1 MAAPLIAPAEAPVII
16 LNGDATTMQLQIGSD
31 NLTVDD
37 LIAGDTI
44 TITPLFAETTRTYGA
59 GNSVNI
65 QRHTNKDVH
74 TVVFRVSKLNNTDK
88 ALSNYMNAKTLSQV
102 IEGSIKT
109 IYYEDNAQK
118 IENYKISGGSIT
130 TKPTDTKNN
139 TDGNNAMEYTIE
151 AFVVRLV

>member
-1 MAAPLIAPAEAPVII
+1 MGSPII

-109 IYYEDNAQK
+109 IYYEDGSQK

-139 TDGNNAMEYTIE
+139 TDGNNAMEHTIE
-151 AFVVRLV
+151 AFVIRLV

>member
-1 MAAPLIAPAEAPVII
+1 MGNAII

-65 QRHTNKDVH
+65 QRHTNRDVH
-74 TVVFRVSKLNNTDK
+74 TVVFRVSKLGNTDK

-151 AFVVRLV
+151 AFVIRLV

>member
-1 MAAPLIAPAEAPVII
+1 MGNAII

-31 NLTVDD
+31 NLTVND
-37 LIAGDTI
+37 LISGDTI

-74 TVVFRVSKLNNTDK
+74 TVVFRVSKLGSTDK
-88 ALSNYMNAKTLSQV
+88 AISNYMNAKTLSQV

-139 TDGNNAMEYTIE
+139 TDGNNAMEYTLE
-151 AFVVRLV
+151 AFVIRLV

>member
-1 MAAPLIAPAEAPVII
+1 MGSPII

-31 NLTVDD
+31 NLTIDD

-139 TDGNNAMEYTIE
+139 IDGNNAMEYTIE

>member
-1 MAAPLIAPAEAPVII
+1 MGSPII
-16 LNGDATTMQLQIGSD
+16 LNGDATTMQLKIGSD

-151 AFVVRLV
+151 AFVIRLV

>member
-1 MAAPLIAPAEAPVII
+1 MGNAII

-31 NLTVDD
+31 NLTVND

-74 TVVFRVSKLNNTDK
+74 TVVFRVSKLGNTDK
-88 ALSNYMNAKTLSQV
+88 AISNYMNAKTLSQV

-139 TDGNNAMEYTIE
+139 TDGNNAMEYTLE
-151 AFVVRLV
+151 AFVIRLV

>member
-1 MAAPLIAPAEAPVII
+1 MGSPIV
-16 LNGDATTMQLQIGSD
+16 LNGDATTMQLKIGSD

-37 LIAGDTI
+37 LIAGETI

-151 AFVVRLV
+151 AFVIRLV

>member
-1 MAAPLIAPAEAPVII
+1 MGSPII
-16 LNGDATTMQLQIGSD
+16 LNGDATTMQLKIGSD

-102 IEGSIKT
+102 IEGSVKT

-151 AFVVRLV
+151 AFVIRLV

>member
-1 MAAPLIAPAEAPVII
+1 MGSPII
-16 LNGDATTMQLQIGSD
+16 LNGHATTMQLQIGSEK
-31 NLTVDD
+31 LTVDD

-65 QRHTNKDVH
+65 QRHTQKDVH
-74 TVVFRVSKLNNTDK
+74 TVVFRVSKLGNTDK

-102 IEGSIKT
+102 IEGSVKT
-109 IYYEDNAQK
+109 IYYEDGSQK

-130 TKPTDTKNN
+130 IKPTDTKNN
-139 TDGNNAMEYTIE
+139 TDGNNTMEYTIE
-151 AFVVRLV
+151 AFTVRLV

>member
-1 MAAPLIAPAEAPVII
+1 MGSPII
-16 LNGDATTMQLQIGSD
+16 LNGDATTMQLKIGSD

-109 IYYEDNAQK
+109 IYFEDNAQK

-151 AFVVRLV
+151 AFVTRLV

>member
-1 MAAPLIAPAEAPVII
+1 MGSPIV
-16 LNGDATTMQLQIGSD
+16 LNGDATTMQLKIGSD

>member
-1 MAAPLIAPAEAPVII
+1 MGSPII

-102 IEGSIKT
+102 IDGSVKT
-109 IYYEDNAQK
+109 IYYEDGSQK

-139 TDGNNAMEYTIE
+139 TDGNNSMEYTIE
-151 AFVVRLV
+151 AFVIRLV

>member
-1 MAAPLIAPAEAPVII
+1 MGSPII
-16 LNGDATTMQLQIGSD
+16 LNGDATTMQLKIGSD

-37 LIAGDTI
+37 LISGDTI

-74 TVVFRVSKLNNTDK
+74 TVVFRVSKLGNTDK
-88 ALSNYMNAKTLSQV
+88 AVSNYMNAKTLSQV
-102 IEGSIKT
+102 IEGSVKT
-109 IYYEDNAQK
+109 IYYEDGSQK

-130 TKPTDTKNN
+130 TKPTDTKKN
-139 TDGNNAMEYTIE
+139 TDGNNSMEYTIE
-151 AFVVRLV
+151 AFVIRLV

>member
-1 MAAPLIAPAEAPVII
+1 MGNGTI

-74 TVVFRVSKLNNTDK
+74 TIVMRVNKLGNTDK
-88 ALSNYMNAKTLSQV
+88 ALSNFMNAKTLSQV
-102 IEGSIKT
+102 IEGSVKT
-109 IYYEDNAQK
+109 IYFEDNAQK

-139 TDGNNAMEYTIE
+139 TDGNNSMEYTIE
-151 AFVVRLV
+151 AFVIRLV

>member
-1 MAAPLIAPAEAPVII
+1 MGSQII

-109 IYYEDNAQK
+109 IYYEDNAQ
-118 IENYKISGGSIT
+118 
-130 TKPTDTKNN
+130 
-139 TDGNNAMEYTIE
+139 
-151 AFVVRLV
+151 

>member
-1 MAAPLIAPAEAPVII
+1 MGSPII
-16 LNGDATTMQLQIGSD
+16 LNGDATTMQLQIGSEK
-31 NLTVDD
+31 LTVDD

-65 QRHTNKDVH
+65 QRHTQKDVH
-74 TVVFRVSKLNNTDK
+74 TVVFRVSKLGNTDK
-88 ALSNYMNAKTLSQV
+88 ALTNYMNAKTLSQV
-102 IEGSIKT
+102 IEGSVKT
-109 IYYEDNAQK
+109 IYYEDGSQK
-118 IENYKISGGSIT
+118 IENYKINAGSIT

>member
-1 MAAPLIAPAEAPVII
+1 MGSPII

-102 IEGSIKT
+102 IEGSVKT
-109 IYYEDNAQK
+109 IYYEDGSQK
-118 IENYKISGGSIT
+118 IENYKISGGSVT
-130 TKPTDTKNN
+130 VKPTDTKNN
-139 TDGNNAMEYTIE
+139 TDGNNSMEYTIE
-151 AFVVRLV
+151 AFVIRLV

>member
-1 MAAPLIAPAEAPVII
+1 MGSPII

-74 TVVFRVSKLNNTDK
+74 TVVFRVSKLGNTDK
-88 ALSNYMNAKTLSQV
+88 AISNYMNAKTLSQV

-151 AFVVRLV
+151 AFVIRLV

>member
-1 MAAPLIAPAEAPVII
+1 MRSPII
-16 LNGDATTMQLQIGSD
+16 LNGDATTMQLKIGSD

-151 AFVVRLV
+151 AFVIRLV

>member
-1 MAAPLIAPAEAPVII
+1 MGSPII
-16 LNGDATTMQLQIGSD
+16 LNGDATTMQLKIGSD

-74 TVVFRVSKLNNTDK
+74 TVVFRVSKLGNTDK
-88 ALSNYMNAKTLSQV
+88 AISNYMNAKTLSQV
-102 IEGSIKT
+102 IEGSVKT
-109 IYYEDNAQK
+109 IYYEDGSQK

-139 TDGNNAMEYTIE
+139 TDGNNAMEYTLE
-151 AFVVRLV
+151 AFVIRLV

>member
-1 MAAPLIAPAEAPVII
+1 MGSPII

-37 LIAGDTI
+37 LISGDTI

-74 TVVFRVSKLNNTDK
+74 TITFRVKKLYNTDK

-102 IEGSIKT
+102 IEGSVKT
-109 IYYEDNAQK
+109 IYYEDGSQK

-151 AFVVRLV
+151 AFVTRLV

>member
-1 MAAPLIAPAEAPVII
+1 MGNGTI

-74 TVVFRVSKLNNTDK
+74 TVVFRASKLNNTDK

-109 IYYEDNAQK
+109 IYYEDGSQK

>member
-1 MAAPLIAPAEAPVII
+1 MGSPII

-74 TVVFRVSKLNNTDK
+74 TVVFRVSKLGNTDK

-151 AFVVRLV
+151 AFVIRLV

>member
-1 MAAPLIAPAEAPVII
+1 MGSPII

-37 LIAGDTI
+37 LISGDTI

-74 TVVFRVSKLNNTDK
+74 TITFRVKKLYNTDK

-109 IYYEDNAQK
+109 IYYEDGSQK

-139 TDGNNAMEYTIE
+139 TDGNNVMEYTIE
-151 AFVVRLV
+151 AFVTRLV

>member
-1 MAAPLIAPAEAPVII
+1 MGSPII
-16 LNGDATTMQLQIGSD
+16 LNGDATTMQLKIGSD

>member
-1 MAAPLIAPAEAPVII
+1 MANSII
-16 LNGDATTMQLQIGSD
+16 LNGDATTMQMQIGSD

-74 TVVFRVSKLNNTDK
+74 TITFRVTKLGSTDK
-88 ALSNYMNAKTLSQV
+88 ALSNFMNAKTLSQV
-102 IEGSIKT
+102 IEGSVKT
-109 IYYEDNAQK
+109 IYFEDGSQK

-130 TKPTDTKNN
+130 MKPTDTKNN
-139 TDGNNAMEYTIE
+139 VDGNNAMEYTIE

>member
-1 MAAPLIAPAEAPVII
+1 MGKAII
-16 LNGDATTMQLQIGSD
+16 LNGDATTMQLRIGND
-31 NLTVDD
+31 NLTVND

-65 QRHTNKDVH
+65 QRHTQKDVH
-74 TVVFRVSKLNNTDK
+74 TVTFRVSKLGNTDK
-88 ALSNYMNAKTLSQV
+88 AISNYMNAKTLSQV
-102 IEGSIKT
+102 IEGSVKT
-109 IYYEDNAQK
+109 IYFEDGEQM

-139 TDGNNAMEYTIE
+139 TDGNNSMEYTIE
-151 AFVVRLV
+151 AFVVRLA

>member
-1 MAAPLIAPAEAPVII
+1 MGSPII

-109 IYYEDNAQK
+109 IYYKDNAQK

-151 AFVVRLV
+151 AFVIRLV

>member
-1 MAAPLIAPAEAPVII
+1 MGSPII

-59 GNSVNI
+59 RNSVNI
-65 QRHTNKDVH
+65 QRHTQKDVH
-74 TVVFRVSKLNNTDK
+74 TVVFRVSKLGNTDK
-88 ALSNYMNAKTLSQV
+88 ALSNYMNAKTLSQA
-102 IEGSIKT
+102 IEGSVKT
-109 IYYEDNAQK
+109 IYYEDGSQK

-151 AFVVRLV
+151 AFVIRLV

>member
-1 MAAPLIAPAEAPVII
+1 MGSPII

-31 NLTVDD
+31 NLTVND

-74 TVVFRVSKLNNTDK
+74 TVVFRVSKLGNTDK

-151 AFVVRLV
+151 AFVIRLV

>member
-1 MAAPLIAPAEAPVII
+1 MGKAII
-16 LNGDATTMQLQIGSD
+16 LNGDATTMQLRIGNE

-44 TITPLFAETTRTYGA
+44 TITPVNAETTRTYGA

-65 QRHTNKDVH
+65 QRNTNKDVH
-74 TVVFRVSKLNNTDK
+74 TIVFRVQKLNGTDK
-88 ALSNYMNAKTLSQV
+88 TLTNYMNAKTLSQV
-102 IEGSIKT
+102 IEGSVKT
-109 IYYEDNAQK
+109 IYFEDGEQM

-139 TDGNNAMEYTIE
+139 VDGNNSMEYTIE